1 MVGYDQVS
9 EALGCE
15 GALSC
20 ELKLV
25 WSVLVHEGR
34 LVCRSNV
41 WVDQLIQLAENKTD
55 DLKGL
60 HMQKLVYFFQFYQL
74 TL

>member
-1 MVGYDQVS
+1 M
-9 EALGCE
+9 L
-15 GALSC
+15 
-20 ELKLV
+20 
-25 WSVLVHEGR
+25 
-34 LVCRSNV
+34 
-41 WVDQLIQLAENKTD
+41 VDQLIQLEENKTD